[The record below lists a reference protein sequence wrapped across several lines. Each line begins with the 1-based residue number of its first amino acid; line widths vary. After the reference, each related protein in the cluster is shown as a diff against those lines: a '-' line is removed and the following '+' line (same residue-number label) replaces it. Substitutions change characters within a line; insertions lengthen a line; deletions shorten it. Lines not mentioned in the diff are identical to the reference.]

1 MGGEATPTVPQQPAP
16 PPKAQPAPQTNSP
29 SSVRPEGGQ
38 LLPEEE
44 AKTSVVAN
52 SDDAPTGDRLY
63 AEWGMVLA
71 RLVQTN
77 PGLAGIL
84 EGSSAMTRGDIV
96 LIKCNNPATEL
107 FIRRPENA
115 EAIKEAIFQV
125 SDRKVK
131 LQIFKGD
138 TTPPPKDPLA
148 ELAARAEKL

>member
-1 MGGEATPTVPQQPAP
+1 
-16 PPKAQPAPQTNSP
+16 
-29 SSVRPEGGQ
+29 
-38 LLPEEE
+38 
-44 AKTSVVAN
+44 
-52 SDDAPTGDRLY
+52 
-63 AEWGMVLA
+63 
-71 RLVQTN
+71 
-77 PGLAGIL
+77 GLAGIL

-131 LQIFKGD
+131 LQIFKGEAA
-138 TTPPPKDPLA
+138 PPKDPLA